1 MQLESTAPTALRRRP
16 SFLTRASRYRE
27 IYLIMLP
34 GLAFFLIFRITPL
47 FGRVMAFMDYSVV
60 NGFAGSEWVGL
71 RHFER
76 FFTSRD
82 FWVLTRNTFWI
93 SGLRILWGFP
103 VPIIF
108 SLFLNDFRNQFVKR
122 MLQSTIYLPHFVSW
136 PVVASLT
143 ILLLAPDVGPLN
155 IIIERLT
162 GDSIFFLVEP
172 EYFRP
177 LLVLQGV
184 WKEAGWGTVI
194 YLAALANVDPGLYE
208 SAMIDGANRFQRTLH
223 ITLPALFST
232 AIILFILQLGRMV
245 NENFQQIFLMLTPL
259 TYDVGDVYET
269 YVYRVGLQ
277 DARFGLSTAVGT
289 FKAVVAFI
297 MIMGS
302 DWVIKRTGARGVV

>member
-1 MQLESTAPTALRRRP
+1 MLTAPRRRA
-16 SFLTRASRYRE
+16 SFLTRARRYRE

-60 NGFAGSEWVGL
+60 AGFAGSEWVGF

-103 VPIIF
+103 IPIIF
-108 SLFLNDFRNQFVKR
+108 SLFLNDFQNQFIKR
-122 MLQSTIYLPHFVSW
+122 TLQSTIYLPHFVSW

-177 LLVLQGV
+177 LLVMQGI

-277 DARFGLSTAVGT
+277 DSRFGLSTAVGT

-302 DWVIKRTGARGVV
+302 DWVIKKTGARGVV

>member
-1 MQLESTAPTALRRRP
+1 MLGHKTPLAARIL
-16 SFLTRASRYRE
+16 RYRE

-34 GLAFFLIFRITPL
+34 GLIFFLIFRITPL
-47 FGRVMAFMDYSVV
+47 FGRVMAFMDYSIVR
-60 NGFAGSEWVGL
+60 GFEGSPWVGFK
-71 RHFER
+71 HFER
-76 FFTSRD
+76 FFTSPD
-82 FWVLTRNTFWI
+82 FWVLTRNTFLI
-93 SGLRILWGFP
+93 SGLRLLFGFP

-108 SLFLNDFRNQFVKR
+108 SLFLNDYRSQTTKR
-122 MLQSTIYLPHFVSW
+122 ILQSTIYLPHFVSW

-143 ILLLAPDVGPLN
+143 ILLLAPDTGPLN
-155 IIIERLT
+155 IVIERIT
-162 GDSIFFLVEP
+162 GESIFFLIE
-172 EYFRP
+172 EQYFRP
-177 LLVLQGV
+177 LLVAQGI

-208 SAMIDGANRFQRTLH
+208 SAMIDGANRVQRTVH

-269 YVYRVGLQ
+269 FVYRMGLQ
-277 DARFGLSTAVGT
+277 DGRFSLSTAVGT

-297 MIMGS
+297 MIMAS
-302 DWVIKRTGARGVV
+302 DFVIKKTGARGVV

>member
-1 MQLESTAPTALRRRP
+1 MLGHKTPLAARIL
-16 SFLTRASRYRE
+16 RYRE

-34 GLAFFLIFRITPL
+34 GLIFFLIFRITPL
-47 FGRVMAFMDYSVV
+47 FGRVMAFMDYSIVR
-60 NGFAGSEWVGL
+60 GFEGSPWVGFK
-71 RHFER
+71 HFER
-76 FFTSRD
+76 FFTSPD
-82 FWVLTRNTFWI
+82 FWVLTRNTFLI
-93 SGLRILWGFP
+93 SGLRLLFGFP

-108 SLFLNDFRNQFVKR
+108 SLFLNDYRSQTTKR
-122 MLQSTIYLPHFVSW
+122 ILQSTIYLPHFVSW

-143 ILLLAPDVGPLN
+143 ILLLAPDTGPLN
-155 IIIERLT
+155 IIVERIT
-162 GDSIFFLVEP
+162 GESIFFLIDEQ
-172 EYFRP
+172 YFRP
-177 LLVLQGV
+177 LLVAQGI

-208 SAMIDGANRFQRTLH
+208 SAMIDGANRVQRTVH

-269 YVYRVGLQ
+269 FVYRMGLQ
-277 DARFGLSTAVGT
+277 DGRFSLSTAVGT

-297 MIMGS
+297 MIMAS
-302 DWVIKRTGARGVV
+302 DFVIKKTGARGVV

>member
-1 MQLESTAPTALRRRP
+1 MV
-16 SFLTRASRYRE
+16 
-27 IYLIMLP
+27 P

-60 NGFAGSEWVGL
+60 AGFSGSEWVGFK
-71 RHFER
+71 HFER

-103 VPIIF
+103 IPIIF
-108 SLFLNDFRNQFVKR
+108 SLFLNDFQNQFIKR
-122 MLQSTIYLPHFVSW
+122 TLQSTIYLPHFVSW

-277 DARFGLSTAVGT
+277 DGRFGLSTAVGT
-289 FKAVVAFI
+289 FKAVVAFV

-302 DWVIKRTGARGVV
+302 DWVIKKTGARGVV

>member
-1 MQLESTAPTALRRRP
+1 
-16 SFLTRASRYRE
+16 
-27 IYLIMLP
+27 MLP

-60 NGFAGSEWVGL
+60 AGFSGSEWVGF

-103 VPIIF
+103 IPIIF
-108 SLFLNDFRNQFVKR
+108 SLFLNDFQNQFIKR
-122 MLQSTIYLPHFVSW
+122 TLQSTIYLPHFVSW

-177 LLVLQGV
+177 LLVMQGI

-277 DARFGLSTAVGT
+277 DSRFGLSTAVGT

-302 DWVIKRTGARGVV
+302 DWVIKKTGARGVV